1 MTTYNKAVRDKI
13 PQIIRDSGRNYSI
26 EKLPDQEFLTRLEE
40 KLSEELAEYMK
51 DKSIEELAD
60 MLEVIYR
67 IAELRGT
74 SVKRL
79 NEIRQEK
86 SEKCGSFKDNIFL
99 ADAEK
104 RV

>member
-13 PQIIRDSGRNYSI
+13 PQIIRDSGRNCSA
-26 EKLPDQEFLTRLEE
+26 EKLPDKEFLIKLEE
-40 KLSEELAEYMK
+40 KLPEELAEYMK

-74 SVKRL
+74 SAERL

-86 SEKCGSFKDNIFL
+86 SEKCGGFRDNTFL

-104 RV
+104 RI